1 MAEFEYAG
9 FTYKIELRNG
19 KPFLINNGVSKEL
32 FTEDKIY
39 NPSSKKYVNLT
50 GPTGKDLMKNKI
62 ISDVYKNMHSVPRVS
77 RVSVPA
83 SIPVHVP
90 EVKIFDQK
98 RAANLDDI
106 QLTVNNIA
114 HLSPS
119 DTISTIFTKG
129 DPQTLINLILN
140 YTGFIP
146 SLKVYEQKLLA
157 LSKNAMH
164 TVTKIS
170 DSDTKV
176 RENPSETDERLGEYT
191 KLFQK
196 SMSDEGVDKKEE
208 TRMRWLVTVLKEDGF
223 SKDIDKIRKNFAF
236 GTTSSKFYRA
246 KRSSKKGLIKLKTF
260 RNMGT
265 RKGKSKKKSKKKSTR
280 SKFGRIYGLQDSPGY
295 TGVWPLARGPPA
307 RVPLDYLG
315 NPANTV
321 DPYLP
326 NLNNVVRD
334 YTNTGPSHGQKLFN
348 FGLNQAQMLTTTKVN
363 PRVMPKVVMPR
374 PIAKS
379 GY

>member
-9 FTYKIELRNG
+9 FNYKIEIHNG
-19 KPFLINNGVSKEL
+19 KPFLINNGISKEI
-32 FTEDKIY
+32 FVDDKIY
-39 NPSSKKYVNLT
+39 NPSSKKYVKIE
-50 GPTGKDLMKNKI
+50 GPTGKDLMSIKI
-62 ISDVYKNMHSVPRVS
+62 LSDSYKNMHSPVPS
-77 RVSVPA
+77 RISSVPVPIHA
-83 SIPVHVP
+83 P

-98 RAANLDDI
+98 RAANLDDM

-114 HLSPS
+114 HLSPA

-146 SLKVYEQKLLA
+146 SLKAYEQKLLA
-157 LSKNAMH
+157 LRKNVTH

-176 RENPSETDERLGEYT
+176 RENPSETDERLEEYT

-208 TRMRWLVTVLKEDGF
+208 NRMRWLVTVLKEDGF
-223 SKDIDKIRKNFAF
+223 SKEIDKIRKNFAF

-246 KRSSKKGLIKLKTF
+246 KRSSKKGLVKLKPF
-260 RNMGT
+260 INIGMGK
-265 RKGKSKKKSKKKSTR
+265 RKRTKKSKKKSTR

-295 TGVWPLARGPPA
+295 TGVWPLARGPPP

-321 DPYLP
+321 NPYLP
-326 NLNNVVRD
+326 NLDNIVRD
-334 YTNTGPSHGQKLFN
+334 
-348 FGLNQAQMLTTTKVN
+348 
-363 PRVMPKVVMPR
+363 
-374 PIAKS
+374 
-379 GY
+379 